1 MEYYQLDALYDLV
14 MGDNDLY
21 IFFQI
26 YPEMFKLLYSSV
38 KANIK

>member
-21 IFFQI
+21 FFPNLSRNVQASIFFC
-26 YPEMFKLLYSSV
+26 
-38 KANIK
+38 